1 MEEKVE
7 EKVEGKAEANRGEE
21 SSERTGRVGGMVVD
35 QSRLMLSQN
44 I

>member
-21 SSERTGRVGGMVVD
+21 SSDRWMARR
-35 QSRLMLSQN
+35 SR
-44 I
+44 